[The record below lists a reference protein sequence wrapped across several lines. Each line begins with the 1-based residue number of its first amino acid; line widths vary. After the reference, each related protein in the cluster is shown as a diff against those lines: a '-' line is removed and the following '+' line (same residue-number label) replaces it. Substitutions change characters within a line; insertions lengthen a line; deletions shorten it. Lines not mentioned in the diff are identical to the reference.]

1 MQIGSLFAATLVKAN
16 HADIL
21 LFSDDAKYVSIN
33 KVDSTLSVAKE
44 LARSAKA
51 AGTNFHCIFQTA
63 NRVYDRI
70 IILSDMQA
78 WIGHYAPV
86 QTLEAYRKKYKAD
99 PRIFSFDLQGYGTL
113 QFPERNVSCLA
124 GFSDK
129 TMETLKYL
137 DSDKQALIREVE
149 AVEL

>member
-1 MQIGSLFAATLVKAN
+1 MQIGSLFAATLAKAN
-16 HADIL
+16 HAHIL
-21 LFSDDAKYVSIN
+21 LFSDDANYVTIN
-33 KVDSTLSVAKE
+33 KRDSTLSVAKE

-63 NRVYDRI
+63 NQAYDRI
-70 IILSDMQA
+70 IILSDMQG
-78 WIGHYAPV
+78 WIGHHAPV
-86 QTLEAYRKKYKAD
+86 TTFVAYKRKYKAD

-113 QFPERNVSCLA
+113 QFPERNIYCLA

-137 DSDKQALIREVE
+137 DSDKQALIREIE